1 MQPTIVLIHGLWLTA
16 RSWEGW
22 KARFEERGHEVL
34 APAWPRMEGEVE
46 ALRRD
51 PSVMNG
57 LGIAEVVDHYD
68 RIVRG
73 LATPR

>member
-1 MQPTIVLIHGLWLTA
+1 M
-16 RSWEGW
+16 
-22 KARFEERGHEVL
+22 L

-46 ALRRD
+46 AVRRD

-57 LGIAEVVDHYD
+57 LGVAEVVDHYD

-73 LATPR
+73 LAARR